1 MCCGLLWFEPKGKLQ
16 YDAVQVYKAPWREW
30 VETQTAGRKKK
41 KKIKMILEM
50 IISVEYAT
58 YAVVKI
64 NPEKNFRLASIR
76 TRIPVPG
83 RGGAPD
89 FKWGGLEPKKKSLEP
104 PTKPLKNPYLN
115 QATKEKILAKF
126 SSMYPQKSLN

>member
-1 MCCGLLWFEPKGKLQ
+1 MMPYRSTRLHGENGWKHRLPAE
-16 YDAVQVYKAPWREW
+16 
-30 VETQTAGRKKK
+30 KKK

-89 FKWGGLEPKKKSLEP
+89 FK
-104 PTKPLKNPYLN
+104 
-115 QATKEKILAKF
+115 
-126 SSMYPQKSLN
+126 